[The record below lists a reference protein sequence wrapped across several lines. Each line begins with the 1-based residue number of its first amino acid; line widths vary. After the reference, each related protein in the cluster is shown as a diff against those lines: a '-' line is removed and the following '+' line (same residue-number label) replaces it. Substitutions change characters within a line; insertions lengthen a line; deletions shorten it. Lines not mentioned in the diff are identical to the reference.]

1 MKFAMLFFII
11 FDLACLGEGKV
22 SLNHICLLTFVF
34 VFVFFL
40 ISFYFY
46 FILFFFFTAF
56 IF

>member
-46 FILFFFFTAF
+46 FILFYFFTAF